1 MAYMID
7 WSKLEPY
14 QGNKYRSFE
23 ELCYQIAKGLY
34 ECKGR
39 FTSIDDS
46 GGGDGVE
53 FYMTLP
59 NGDQWG
65 WQAKFYHPN
74 PRLSV
79 SNRKQSINE
88 SLITSCQKHPRLK
101 RWFLCTPS
109 NFTPNGEQSWFDDT
123 LLKSVPET
131 MGVELVHWGDSEF
144 NNWIR
149 EPRFGGIG
157 HYFFGELELTFDWFH
172 TQVKKQIRTV
182 QDKFNEVLHTETNVD
197 ARIHAFLGDTA
208 FSQFIAEQVIEFGD
222 DLEKYREAVG
232 ELKNQRPY
240 QGDWKDTKSDLL
252 AAVELLQDALEN
264 AIEQLKQA
272 LDFLNE
278 QRLDEVRLIDWNMV
292 QARLERTYEAYREAE
307 LAVDICS
314 RKEEDWE
321 HILQEVEPIVGMS
334 LWAAATLIDKLRGI
348 IPKLSHVNQPD
359 LHIFGGAGVGKTHIA
374 SHICYERL
382 ECGLPALLV
391 LGSQFTGD
399 QPLQKQLLGILDIP
413 STYSW
418 SDFLQALEA
427 AAEAYHTRIPLVIDG
442 LNEAT
447 RTGVFSNVWRL
458 GLSRL
463 IQDISQTNNIRL
475 VTTCRT
481 TYKEA
486 IWESVDPQNMAYAR
500 GFDAYDVTETAI
512 EKYFSWYKI
521 KADLTAAPLDQFQ
534 HPIYL
539 KIFCESQNAARQEEK
554 HVYVGEYTLFEV
566 FDYYLAQCNH
576 AICDRIG
583 RHRNAPVVTQAL
595 DKMAQYLW
603 QQRTRNISLTQLV
616 EMIDGQPIEEIKWG
630 QSKTKAILDEGL
642 LVCRDWYEEGEIVY
656 FTYDLLGGYVIAQ
669 HLVKQAADTMETFVQ
684 SDETVAK
691 LFSDDHQTLHPLH
704 EDIRRCLAVLL
715 PVKTGKCLHELT
727 DNKNAFDISI
737 NAIFEIPPDAI
748 HRDFIDLVARLFE
761 YPENRKTLLGLAA
774 STMVHVHHPLNAS
787 FWSERL
793 RALPIPERDISWTEY
808 VRENVERFEKT
819 LERFEALCRSDEPMS
834 EMTVDRL
841 HLLAEHIMWVL
852 TSSVRPLRD
861 KATKALHWYG
871 RRMPEQFFDLMLRS
885 LEVNDPHIPERML
898 AAAYGVVMARQYD
911 FEDRSFAETTLPI
924 YGRKLYEAM
933 FKPHAPYS
941 TTHILAR
948 DYARRTI
955 DIALIHHPALLTS
968 GERKRIAPPFT
979 EGGIRKWGSSEDR
992 NEGEYRDGNCPIDF
1006 LDDPLDWLG
1015 PKISKYETTTP
1026 EYKHTK
1032 ANLWWRIYDLGYS
1045 LERFGDVDKWI
1056 VHFNHVISYSKQERF
1071 TDHYGKKYC
1080 SIALHELAGY
1090 RDDLGLLKS
1099 EWHEP
1104 YERTLLADI
1113 DPSFPQ
1119 LVQEF
1124 QVVDRDILGDRTT
1137 PLHEWIENGSNPDIS
1152 SYFVL
1157 EELCG
1162 EKGPWVLL
1170 DGYIKQEDLEGRRS
1184 CVIFPH
1190 GMLVQKDDLAE
1201 IIPLLQKQSL
1211 GGRRIPIPEIPEIPD
1226 DHCTYAGEIPWCDT
1240 FPYNGQT
1247 ELEFVISTKKKKV
1260 MPPSLVFS
1268 KEEVILSS
1276 VKKEQIVE
1284 EPDEKCVFKTFI
1296 PVRRNRWDGRPSS
1309 VTLSRSVLVLA
1320 KEIAE
1325 FLDMCAHSQTF
1336 DLYEANGKRAS
1347 ITIRWGEHWHT
1358 EHDLIF
1364 LRQDLLDHYLQ
1375 ENNLCLLWAVWGER
1389 QFSSKNMEVLD
1400 AFAKEHRPYKAFQ
1413 EIKSYG
1419 DVKNC

>member
-1 MAYMID
+1 MID

-14 QGNKYRSFE
+14 QSNKSRSFE

-34 ECKGR
+34 EHKGR

-65 WQAKFYHPN
+65 WQAKFYHPD

-79 SNRKQSINE
+79 SNRKNHIE
-88 SLITSCQKHPRLK
+88 RSLITSCQKHPHLK

-123 LLKSVPET
+123 LPKSVPEN
-131 MGVELVHWGDSEF
+131 MDVELVHWGDSEF

-149 EPRFGGIG
+149 EPRFGGIRN
-157 HYFFGELELTFDWFH
+157 YFFGELELTIDWFR

-182 QDKFNEVLHTETNVD
+182 QDKFNEVLHTETTVD
-197 ARIHAFLGDTA
+197 AHIHEFLGDTA
-208 FSQFIAEQVIEFGD
+208 FSQFIAEQVTESED
-222 DLEKYREAVG
+222 DLEKYREAVE
-232 ELKNQRPY
+232 ELKNQGPY
-240 QGDWKDTKSDLL
+240 QVDWKDAKSELL
-252 AAVELLQDALEN
+252 AAVEPLQDALEN

-278 QRLDEVRLIDWNMV
+278 QRLDRVRLIDWDMV
-292 QARLERTYEAYREAE
+292 QARLARTYDAYREVESAFDTSK
-307 LAVDICS
+307 LTCS
-314 RKEEDWE
+314 DKKEDRER
-321 HILQEVEPIVGMS
+321 ILREVEQIVGMPR
-334 LWAAATLIDKLRGI
+334 WAAATLMDKLRGVV
-348 IPKLSHVNQPD
+348 PKLSHINQPD
-359 LHIFGGAGVGKTHIA
+359 LHIFGDAAVGKTHIA
-374 SHICYERL
+374 SHICHERL
-382 ECGLPALLV
+382 EGGLPALLM
-391 LGSQFTGD
+391 LGLHFTSD
-399 QPLQKQLLGILDIP
+399 QPLQKQLLDILDVP
-413 STYSW
+413 ASYSW

-442 LNEAT
+442 LNEAAQN
-447 RTGVFSNVWRL
+447 GAFSNVWRL
-458 GLSRL
+458 GLSGL
-463 IQDISQTNNIRL
+463 IQEISQTNNIVL

-486 IWESVDPQNMAYAR
+486 IWSNGDLQNRADAY
-500 GFDAYDVTETAI
+500 GFDAYDVEIAI

-539 KIFCESQNAARQEEK
+539 KIFCESQNAKRQEETQ
-554 HVYVGEYTLFEV
+554 VYVGESTLFDV
-566 FDYYLAQCNH
+566 FDKYLAQCNR
-576 AICDRIG
+576 AVCDRLGIY
-583 RHRNAPVVTQAL
+583 RKEPIVTRAL

-603 QQRTRNISLTQLV
+603 QQHTRTISLTQLV
-616 EMIDGQPIEEIKWG
+616 EMVDGHPIEAINWG

-642 LVCRDWYEEGEIVY
+642 LVCRDWYEGEDLVY

-684 SDETVAK
+684 SDETAAK
-691 LFSDDHQTLHPLH
+691 LFSGDYQTLHPIH
-704 EDIRRCLAVLL
+704 EDICRCLAVLL

-727 DNKNAFDISI
+727 DNEKAFGISI

-748 HRDFIDLVARLFE
+748 HRDRIDLVARLFE
-761 YPENRKTLLGLAA
+761 HPQNRKTLIGLAA
-774 STMVHVHHPLNAS
+774 STIGHVHHPLNAS
-787 FWSERL
+787 FWSEQL

-819 LERFEALCRSDEPMS
+819 LDQFEALCQSDEPMS
-834 EMTVDRL
+834 EMTVNRL

-852 TSSVRPLRD
+852 TSTAHPLRD
-861 KATKALHWYG
+861 KATQALYWYG
-871 RRMPEQFFDLMLRS
+871 CRMPEQFFDLVLRS
-885 LEVNDPHIPERML
+885 LEINDPYIPERML

-911 FEDRSFAETTLPI
+911 FEDHGFAETILPA
-924 YGRKLYEAM
+924 YGCKLYEAM
-933 FKPHAPYS
+933 FKPSAPHT
-941 TTHILAR
+941 TTHILTR
-948 DYARRTI
+948 EYARRTI
-955 DIALIHHPALLTS
+955 DIALVHHPDLLTA
-968 GERKRIAPPFT
+968 EEQKRITPPFIDS
-979 EGGIRKWGSSEDR
+979 GIREWGESEDR
-992 NEGEYRDGNCPIDF
+992 NKGEYRDGNCPIDF
-1006 LDDPLDWLG
+1006 LEDPLDWLG

-1026 EYKHTK
+1026 EYKHAK

-1045 LERFGDVDKWI
+1045 LECFGDVDKWI
-1056 VHFNHVISYSKQERF
+1056 VHSNHFRSYSEQERF

-1119 LVQEF
+1119 PVQEF
-1124 QVVDRDILGDRTT
+1124 QVVDRDLLGDRTT
-1137 PLHEWIENGSNPDIS
+1137 PLHEWIENGDNPDMS

-1170 DGYIKQEDLEGRRS
+1170 DGHISQEDLGCRRS
-1184 CVIFPH
+1184 CFIFPR
-1190 GMLVQKDDLAE
+1190 GMFVQKNCLTE
-1201 IIPLLQKQSL
+1201 MTTFLQKQSL
-1211 GGRRIPIPEIPEIPD
+1211 KGRWLPEIPD
-1226 DHCTYAGEIPWCDT
+1226 DHCTYAGEIPWCDI
-1240 FPYNGQT
+1240 FPYNGLT

-1260 MPPSLVFS
+1260 VLPSLVFN
-1268 KEEVILSS
+1268 EEEMILSS
-1276 VKKEQIVE
+1276 VAKEQIVE

-1296 PVRRNRWDGRPSS
+1296 PVRRNHWDGRHSS
-1309 VTLSRSVLVLA
+1309 VTLDRSVLVLA

-1325 FLDMCAHSQTF
+1325 FLDLCAHSQTF
-1336 DLYEANGKRAS
+1336 DLYETNGKRAS

-1358 EHDLIF
+1358 GHDLIF

-1375 ENNLCLLWAVWGER
+1375 EKKLCLLWVVWGER
-1389 QFSSKNMEVLD
+1389 RFKSKNNEGLRE
-1400 AFAKEHRPYKAFQ
+1400 FAEKHGHYKVFQ
-1413 EIKSYG
+1413 EIKPYG
-1419 DVKNC
+1419 GVKNC

>member
-1 MAYMID
+1 MID

-34 ECKGR
+34 GHMGR

-46 GGGDGVE
+46 GGGDGIE

-65 WQAKFYHPN
+65 WQAKFYHPQ

-79 SNRKQSINE
+79 SKRKQSIE
-88 SLITSCQKHPRLK
+88 GSLITSCQKHPHLK
-101 RWFLCTPS
+101 RWFLCTPRE
-109 NFTPNGEQSWFDDT
+109 FTPNGEQSWFDDT
-123 LLKSVPET
+123 LPKSVPET
-131 MGVELVHWGDSEF
+131 MCVKLVHWGDSDF

-149 EPRFGGIG
+149 EPRFGGIRN
-157 HYFFGELELTFDWFH
+157 YFFGELELTFDWFR

-182 QDKFNEVLHTETNVD
+182 QDKFNEMLHTETNVD
-197 ARIHAFLGDTA
+197 ARIHEFLGDTA
-208 FSQFIAEQVIEFGD
+208 FSQFIAEQVIEFET
-222 DLEKYREAVG
+222 DLENYKKAVT
-232 ELKNQRPY
+232 ELENRRPY
-240 QGDWKDTKSDLL
+240 QVDWKDTKSELL
-252 AAVELLQDALEN
+252 AAVEPLQDALES
-264 AIEQLKQA
+264 AIKQLKQA

-278 QRLDEVRLIDWNMV
+278 QRLDRVRLIDWDIV
-292 QARLERTYEAYREAE
+292 QARLERTYDACGEAE
-307 LAVDICS
+307 SAFDTSKVTCS
-314 RKEEDWE
+314 GKEEDRE
-321 HILQEVEPIVGMS
+321 HILREVEQIVGMPR
-334 LWAAATLIDKLRGI
+334 WAAATLMDKLRGVR
-348 IPKLSHVNQPD
+348 PKLSHISQPD
-359 LHIFGGAGVGKTHIA
+359 LHIFGDAAVGKTHIA

-382 ECGLPALLV
+382 EAELPALLV
-391 LGSQFTGD
+391 PGIKFTGD
-399 QPLQKQLLGILDIP
+399 QPVEKQLLYILDIP
-413 STYSW
+413 SSHSW

-427 AAEAYHTRIPLVIDG
+427 AAEAYHTRIPLVIDS

-447 RTGVFSNVWRL
+447 QNGAFSNVWRL
-458 GLSRL
+458 GLLGL
-463 IQDISQTNNIRL
+463 IQEITQTNNIVL
-475 VTTCRT
+475 ITTCRT

-486 IWESVDPQNMAYAR
+486 IWSNGDPQNMTYAR

-534 HPIYL
+534 LPIYL
-539 KIFCESQNAARQEEK
+539 KIFCESQNATCQEEK
-554 HVYVGEYTLFEV
+554 HVYVGEHALFEV
-566 FDYYLAQCNH
+566 FDDYLTQCNH

-616 EMIDGQPIEEIKWG
+616 EMVDGQPIETINWG

-642 LVCRDWYEEGEIVY
+642 LVCRDWYEGEDIVY

-669 HLVKQAADTMETFVQ
+669 HLVKQAADIMEMFVQ
-684 SDETVAK
+684 SDETVAR

-727 DNKNAFDISI
+727 DNKNAFGISI

-748 HRDFIDLVARLFE
+748 HSDCIDLVTRLFE
-761 YPENRKTLLGLAA
+761 HPQNRKALIGLAA
-774 STMVHVHHPLNAS
+774 STIGHVHHPLNAS

-885 LEVNDPHIPERML
+885 LEINDPYIPERML

-911 FEDRSFAETTLPI
+911 FEDRGFAETTLLI

-933 FKPHAPYS
+933 FKPHALYS
-941 TTHILAR
+941 TTHILTR

-968 GERKRIAPPFT
+968 GELKRITPPFT
-979 EGGIRKWGSSEDR
+979 EGGIRKWGSSEDG
-992 NEGEYRDGNCPIDF
+992 NKGEYRDGNCPIDF

-1026 EYKHTK
+1026 EYKHAK

-1045 LERFGDVDKWI
+1045 LECFGDVDKWI
-1056 VHFNHVISYSKQERF
+1056 VHSNHSISYSEHESF
-1071 TDHYGKKYC
+1071 TDRYGKKYC

-1099 EWHEP
+1099 EWHES

-1124 QVVDRDILGDRTT
+1124 QVIDSDLLGDRTT
-1137 PLHEWIENGSNPDIS
+1137 PLHEWIENGNNPDIS

-1157 EELCG
+1157 EEVCG

-1170 DGYIKQEDLEGRRS
+1170 HGYIEQEELDDIRS

-1190 GMLVQKDDLAE
+1190 GMFVQKDDLVE
-1201 IIPLLQKQSL
+1201 MITFLQKQSL
-1211 GGRRIPIPEIPEIPD
+1211 GGRRIPIPEVPD

-1260 MPPSLVFS
+1260 MLPSLAFI
-1268 KEEVILSS
+1268 KEEMILSS

-1296 PVRRNRWDGRPSS
+1296 PVRRNHWDGRHSS
-1309 VTLSRSVLVLA
+1309 VTLIRSVLVLA

-1325 FLDMCAHSQTF
+1325 FLDLCAHSQTF
-1336 DLYEANGKRAS
+1336 DLYETNGKRAS

-1364 LRQDLLDHYLQ
+1364 LRQDLLDQYLQ
-1375 ENNLCLLWAVWGER
+1375 ENNLCLLWAVRGER
-1389 QFSSKNMEVLD
+1389 QFKSKNNEVLD
-1400 AFAKEHRPYKAFQ
+1400 AFAKEHRSYKAFQ
-1413 EIKSYG
+1413 EIKSYMG
-1419 DVKNC
+1419 IKNC

>member
-1 MAYMID
+1 MID
-7 WSKLEPY
+7 WAKLEPY

-23 ELCYQIAKGLY
+23 ELCYQLAKRLC
-34 ECKGR
+34 EHKGR

-65 WQAKFYHPN
+65 WQAKFYQPN

-79 SNRKQSINE
+79 SNRKQSIE
-88 SLITSCQKHPRLK
+88 GSLITSCQKHPHLK

-109 NFTPNGEQSWFDDT
+109 NFTSKKNGEQSWFDDT
-123 LLKSVPET
+123 LPKSIPEN
-131 MGVELVHWGDSEF
+131 MDVELVHWGDSEF

-149 EPRFGGIG
+149 EPRFGGMRN
-157 HYFFGELELTFDWFH
+157 YFFGELELTFDWFR

-197 ARIHAFLGDTA
+197 ARVHAFLGDTA
-208 FSQFIAEQVIEFGD
+208 FSQFIAEQVIEFED

-240 QGDWKDTKSDLL
+240 QVDWKDAKSELL
-252 AAVELLQDALEN
+252 ATVEPLQDALES

-278 QRLDEVRLIDWNMV
+278 PRLDGVRLIDWDIV
-292 QARLERTYEAYREAE
+292 QARLEGTYNAYQEAE
-307 LAVDICS
+307 SSFDTSKLTCS
-314 RKEEDWE
+314 GKEEDQE
-321 HILQEVEPIVGMS
+321 RILREVKQIVGMPR
-334 LWAAATLIDKLRGI
+334 WTAETMMYKLRGV
-348 IPKLSHVNQPD
+348 IPKLSHTSQPD
-359 LHIFGGAGVGKTHIA
+359 LHIFGDAAVGKTHIA

-382 ECGLPALLV
+382 EAELPALLV
-391 LGSQFTGD
+391 LGIKFTGD
-399 QPLQKQLLGILDIP
+399 QPVEKQLLYILDIP
-413 STYSW
+413 PAYSW

-427 AAEAYHTRIPLVIDG
+427 AADAYHTRIPLVIDG

-447 RTGVFSNVWRL
+447 QNGALSNVWRL
-458 GLSRL
+458 GLSGL
-463 IQDISQTNNIRL
+463 IQEISQTNNVLL

-486 IWESVDPQNMAYAR
+486 IWESGDPQNMAYTR
-500 GFDAYDVTETAI
+500 GFGAYDVTEIAI

-534 HPIYL
+534 LPIYL

-554 HVYVGEYTLFEV
+554 HVYIGEHALFEV
-566 FDYYLAQCNH
+566 FDDYLAQCNR
-576 AICDRIG
+576 AVCDRLGIY
-583 RHRNAPVVTQAL
+583 RNAPVVTQAL

-603 QQRTRNISLTQLV
+603 QQHTRNISLTQLV
-616 EMIDGQPIEEIKWG
+616 EMVDSQSLGAPNWE

-642 LVCRDWYEEGEIVY
+642 LVCRDWCEEGEIAC
-656 FTYDLLGGYVIAQ
+656 FTYDLLGGYVVAQ
-669 HLVKQAADTMETFVQ
+669 HLVQQAADTMETFVQ

-691 LFSDDHQTLHPLH
+691 LFSADYQTLHPLH

-727 DNKNAFDISI
+727 DNKNAFGLSI
-737 NAIFEIPPDAI
+737 KALFEIPPDAI
-748 HRDFIDLVARLFE
+748 RPDCIDLVARLFE
-761 YPENRKTLLGLAA
+761 YPKNRKTLMGLAA
-774 STMVHVHHPLNAS
+774 STIGHVHHPLNAS

-793 RALPIPERDISWTEY
+793 IALPMPERDLNWTEY
-808 VRENVERFEKT
+808 VRENVEQFEKT
-819 LERFEALCRSDEPMS
+819 LERFEALCRSDDPMS

-852 TSSVRPLRD
+852 TSTVHPLRD
-861 KATKALHWYG
+861 KATQALYWYG
-871 RRMPEQFFDLMLRS
+871 RRMSEQFFDLVLRS
-885 LEVNDPHIPERML
+885 LEINDPYIPERML
-898 AAAYGVVMARQYD
+898 AAAYGVAMAWQHN

-924 YGRKLYEAM
+924 YGRKFYEAM
-933 FKPHAPYS
+933 FKPHAPHS
-941 TTHILAR
+941 TTHILTR
-948 DYARRTI
+948 DYVRRTI
-955 DIALIHHPALLTS
+955 DIALHHPDLLTAE
-968 GERKRIAPPFT
+968 ERKRITPPFT

-992 NEGEYRDGNCPIDF
+992 NKGGYRDGNCPIDF

-1015 PKISKYETTTP
+1015 PKISKYGTTTL
-1026 EYKHTK
+1026 EYKHAK
-1032 ANLWWRIYDLGYS
+1032 AHLWWRIYDLGYL
-1045 LERFGDVDKWI
+1045 LECFGDVDKGI
-1056 VHFNHVISYSKQERF
+1056 VHSNHFRSYSEHERF

-1090 RDDLGLLKS
+1090 RDDLDLLKR
-1099 EWHEP
+1099 EWHVP

-1124 QVVDRDILGDRTT
+1124 QVVDSDLLGDRTT
-1137 PLHEWIENGSNPDIS
+1137 PLNEWIENGDNLDIS

-1157 EELCG
+1157 EVLCG

-1170 DGYIKQEDLEGRRS
+1170 DGYIKQEDLEDRRS

-1190 GMLVQKDDLAE
+1190 GMFVQKDDLAE

-1211 GGRRIPIPEIPEIPD
+1211 GGIRIPIPEVPD
-1226 DHCTYAGEIPWCDT
+1226 DHCTYADEIPWCDT

-1247 ELEFVISTKKKKV
+1247 ELEFVISAKKKKV
-1260 MPPSLVFS
+1260 MPPSLVFN
-1268 KEEVILSS
+1268 EEGMTLSS
-1276 VKKEQIVE
+1276 VTKEQIVE

-1296 PVRRNRWDGRPSS
+1296 PIRKNHWDGRPSS

-1325 FLDMCAHSQTF
+1325 FLDLCVHSQTF
-1336 DLYEANGKRAS
+1336 DQYETNGKRAS

-1358 EHDLIF
+1358 KHDLIF

-1389 QFSSKNMEVLD
+1389 QFKSKNTEDLNV
-1400 AFAKEHRPYKAFQ
+1400 FAKEHMPHKAFQ
-1413 EIKSYG
+1413 EIESYG
-1419 DVKNC
+1419 DTKNC